1 MIRAGRSP
9 TFGASL
15 WVVSPRRVRRTA
27 KDPWAVAEG
36 LMMPEGESANALEE
50 PAPRLERVGRASCGR
65 WLPLMEHDIE
75 AQIASEIYTVVGG
88 PRRGRDAAV
97 DRRELAAYA

>member
-36 LMMPEGESANALEE
+36 LMMPEGESAKEYCFVSKICGSFGVLEVC
-50 PAPRLERVGRASCGR
+50 RGYGTGISLRCGKS
-65 WLPLMEHDIE
+65 LAFTDVQLM
-75 AQIASEIYTVVGG
+75 
-88 PRRGRDAAV
+88 PMFPK
-97 DRRELAAYA
+97 